1 MGGERSLPLS
11 SFWSVWRPT
20 LGGAM
25 LYVKR
30 DVSSDVIAA
39 DELAAPGVELVLSFE
54 LQQRSSSEGSR

>member
-1 MGGERSLPLS
+1 M
-11 SFWSVWRPT
+11 
-20 LGGAM
+20 
-25 LYVKR
+25 YVKR